1 MKPSL
6 KNPLWVALLVL
17 AAHLLLWMS
26 WPDLAAHSLRNWGRG
41 LVDVALVVPSV
52 LVLMGLFDAWVPK
65 EAVARSLGPA
75 SGIRGVLLA
84 LLLGTG
90 AAGPIYA
97 AFPIG
102 VTLRE
107 KGARPANLVIF
118 LGAWATIKLPML
130 MMESAFLGLRFALLR
145 LALTLP
151 GILACGFLMEALL
164 SGKPSASQ
172 AHANTH
178 PGE

>member
-1 MKPSL
+1 MRPDL
-6 KNPLWVALLVL
+6 KRPLLVVALIL
-17 AAHLLLWMS
+17 AAHLALWIPS
-26 WPDLAAHSLRNWGRG
+26 PGLAAQSLRNWGQG
-41 LVDVALVVPSV
+41 LVDVLVIVPSV
-52 LVLMGLFDAWVPK
+52 LILIGLFDAWVPK
-65 EAVARSLGPA
+65 DVVARNLGRT
-75 SGIRGVLLA
+75 SGVRGVLLA

-102 VTLRE
+102 AALLE

-130 MMESAFLGLRFALLR
+130 MMESAFLGIRFALLR

-151 GILACGFLMEALL
+151 GIIACGFLMEALL
-164 SGKPSASQ
+164 SGHTAELHTS
-172 AHANTH
+172 
-178 PGE
+178 PGD

>member
-1 MKPSL
+1 MRLDFRRP
-6 KNPLWVALLVL
+6 LLVATTILAVHLALWIPFPGL
-17 AAHLLLWMS
+17 AAQ
-26 WPDLAAHSLRNWGRG
+26 SLRNWGQG
-41 LVDVALVVPSV
+41 LVEVLVIVPSV
-52 LVLMGLFDAWVPK
+52 LVLIGLFDAWVPK
-65 EAVARSLGPA
+65 EVVARNLGRA

-84 LLLGTG
+84 LLLGTA

-102 VTLRE
+102 ATLLE

-130 MMESAFLGLRFALLR
+130 MMESAFLGIRFALLR

-151 GILACGFLMEALL
+151 GIMVCGFLMEALL
-164 SGKPSASQ
+164 SGRTAEPCTS
-172 AHANTH
+172 
-178 PGE
+178 PGD